1 MTSSLLAIFSGSP
14 GQLVAL
20 FMGAFAAA
28 ALSGSAGFGGALLLL
43 PMLTHTVGSTWAVP
57 LLTLAQIVGN
67 ASRMA
72 LGFREIRWRPV
83 ALFLSTGLPG
93 AILGALCFVSIPKS
107 TIIRVIG
114 SAILAFVVLRLSG
127 RLQFAAG
134 KWTLVT
140 VGALSGFLSGL
151 VGSAGPLGS
160 AVFLSLGLPPIA
172 YIASDATASLL
183 IHSIKTVM
191 YQRHVGLPAHLWSL
205 ALLLGL
211 AMILGTWVS
220 KRLVERL
227 PPERFRGYVSVLLGV
242 IALQMIVFG

>member
-1 MTSSLLAIFSGSP
+1 MLVTAGGSIYELA
-14 GQLVAL
+14 VL
-20 FMGAFAAA
+20 FLGAFGAA

-72 LGFREIRWRPV
+72 LGFGEIRWRPV

-93 AILGALCFVSIPKS
+93 AVLGALCFVSIPKS

-114 SAILAFVVLRLSG
+114 AAILAFVVLRLSG
-127 RLQFAAG
+127 RLRFAAG

-140 VGALSGFLSGL
+140 VGAISGFLSGL

-160 AVFLSLGLPPIA
+160 AVFLSLGLPPVA

-183 IHSIKTVM
+183 IHTVKTVM
-191 YQRHVGLPAHLWSL
+191 YQHHVGLPANLWSL
-205 ALLLGL
+205 ALLLGT
-211 AMILGTWVS
+211 AMVLGTWVS

-227 PPERFRGYVSVLLGV
+227 PPERFRHYVSVLLGV
-242 IALQMIVFG
+242 IALQMILFG